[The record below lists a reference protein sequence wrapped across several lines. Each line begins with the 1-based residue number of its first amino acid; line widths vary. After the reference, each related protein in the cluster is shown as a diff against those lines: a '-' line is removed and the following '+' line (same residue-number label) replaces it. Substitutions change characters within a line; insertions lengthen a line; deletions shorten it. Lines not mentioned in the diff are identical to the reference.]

1 MRFINHLRRRLK
13 SARFSALASLSL
25 VFVLQ
30 LPGPCDQIMEIL
42 MSGPNPEQQQQQQT
56 CSPFKIT
63 SLYFTTIPNG
73 PAVVKWTG
81 PDISQVDA
89 PSTVLVTIS
98 GVDRTGANLGSI
110 GHGGADDSAHQATI
124 SNLDAATVQ
133 NVINVGGTF
142 VVSANVSYSIN
153 KNAFECQSD
162 LKLAG
167 QALLP
172 TAVPTA
178 TPPPAHS
185 TPPPV
190 KPGPVC
196 NSKADCG
203 KPGCNAP
210 ADPGWL
216 KYCD

>member
-1 MRFINHLRRRLK
+1 MRFISHLRRRLK
-13 SARFSALASLSL
+13 PAHFSALASLSL

-42 MSGPNPEQQQQQQT
+42 MSGPNPEQQQQT

-73 PAVVKWTG
+73 PAVVKSTG
-81 PDISQVDA
+81 PDISHVDA

-110 GHGGADDSAHQATI
+110 GHGGADDGAHQATI

-142 VVSANVSYSIN
+142 V
-153 KNAFECQSD
+153 
-162 LKLAG
+162 
-167 QALLP
+167 
-172 TAVPTA
+172 
-178 TPPPAHS
+178 
-185 TPPPV
+185 
-190 KPGPVC
+190 
-196 NSKADCG
+196 
-203 KPGCNAP
+203 
-210 ADPGWL
+210 
-216 KYCD
+216 